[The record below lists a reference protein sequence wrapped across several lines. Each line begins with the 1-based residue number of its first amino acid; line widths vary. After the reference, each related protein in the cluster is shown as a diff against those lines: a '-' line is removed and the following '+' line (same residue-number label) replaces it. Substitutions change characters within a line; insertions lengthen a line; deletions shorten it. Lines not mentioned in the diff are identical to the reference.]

1 MYKIVG
7 RTEDNKVIA
16 VLDSNDN
23 TAEPFTDLELG
34 LLLNTGVSVEGAKIN
49 PATKTLELDNS
60 IPFLNPDGTLQTDS
74 EFEEEVDEYAID
86 EDEEWEEEDID
97 EVFEEDSREEKAEEL
112 YNKLNNSD
120 EDAVAKYIQGILPET
135 EKTDLLS
142 RYTVDDINLLN
153 EFYDFSDIEYEEED
167 DDDEYTE
174 VEEHTDGDDLNTE
187 NAVTKLYRLLTPTQ
201 KQIIQTYYLWY
212 SRHIFESSDK
222 AQDGTSA
229 VNQSLKRQKKL
240 KIMADKRKESEH
252 WIYGGFVDFGEVVNE
267 RKDMIGASDEDRDR
281 FQCDFGAGYGHGHN
295 LRYMHIIWDA
305 DYGDLDQIFFLG
317 EHVSPTFTY
326 NSDFFEVTQSEHS
339 IKSGINCLADFFEV
353 DDKKA
358 VVRELMA
365 VQRSAISDLELLYQI
380 YTEED
385 VDAVKHSFDL
395 LTSVVNA
402 SYTTLIKSLML
413 KRDGVDKNTFI
424 PLKHYKAM
432 IENDIVPPRSLVQT
446 IRDILAGWY
455 KDTRTPK
462 LTYKTHTFSGKDFYY
477 NFKVFYSDS
486 TIKAIVN
493 NCPEI
498 DKSKID
504 LNYVCANLEKNTS
517 GVGYYRIS
525 SLVRPSTPK
534 DILMGYLTYLLTIKI
549 CGFYENNAPDV
560 YIDKNKK
567 AEDRECKYKFIS
579 EGGASKEV
587 AYTYRCIRQIYSPQG
602 ITHDLNTLGNVLYAL
617 TLINDINN
625 EKDAQTAQYRRVYSV
640 QYDDEKKDY
649 KVLAKISNSAYD
661 LDYALPNE
669 VKAQYSEYTYWLAS
683 IIHNHALRY
692 SDRFVDKVLKGI
704 QYLIQTHEQFDEALK
719 ASVTEQVLARREEEK
734 AKQAALEVERQHKEQ
749 LMQEAALSKQK
760 EEEFNARMDSYF
772 GNLED
777 KQTAVSDK
785 DVLDF
790 LETYDFSTANLDAT
804 QTKNRQIFNSWYT
817 KKDTYATPTPNMMY
831 RIRQLYDSLQPQ
843 SQPANTSVT
852 LTSIPEAVN
861 AVDWVLNNPKGID
874 SRTISILKTVKTKD
888 SISKRQSKYVIEAIK
903 LANKAKDTALA
914 EI

>member
-34 LLLNTGVSVEGAKIN
+34 LLLNTGVSVEGAKMN
-49 PATKTLELDNS
+49 PATKTLEIDSS

-74 EFEEEVDEYAID
+74 EFDEEVDEYAID

-112 YNKLNNSD
+112 YNKLSPKD
-120 EDAVAKYIQGILPET
+120 EEAISKYVQGIIPET

-153 EFYDFSDIEYEEED
+153 EFYDFTETLYEEEED

-174 VEEHTDGDDLNTE
+174 VEENTDDALNTE

-201 KQIIQTYYLWY
+201 KKVIQTYYLWY

-222 AQDGTSA
+222 AQNGTSA

-267 RKDMIGASDEDRDR
+267 SKDMIGASDEDRDR

-305 DYGDLDQIFFLG
+305 DFGDLDQIFFLG
-317 EHVSPTFTY
+317 NYVSPTFTY

-353 DDKKA
+353 EDKKA
-358 VVRELMA
+358 VVKELMA

-385 VDAVKHSFDL
+385 VDSVKHSFDL

-402 SYTTLIKSLML
+402 SYATLVKSLLL
-413 KRDGVDKNTFI
+413 KKEGVDKNTFI

-455 KDTRTPK
+455 INASTPK
-462 LTYKTHTFSGKDFYY
+462 LTYKTHTFSGGEFYSK
-477 NFKVFYSDS
+477 FKVFGSPS
-486 TIKAIVN
+486 TLKAIVN

-498 DKSKID
+498 DKSKVD
-504 LNYVCANLEKNTS
+504 LNYICANLDKNTDNS
-517 GVGYYRIS
+517 SYFRVS
-525 SLVRPSTPK
+525 SLVRPALPK
-534 DILMGYLTYLLTIKI
+534 DILMGYLTYLLTIRI
-549 CGFYENNAPDV
+549 CGFYENNSPDV
-560 YIDKNKK
+560 YEDKSRN
-567 AEDRECKYKFIS
+567 AEDRECKYKFTS
-579 EGGASKEV
+579 EGGVSKEV
-587 AYTYRCIRQIYSPQG
+587 AYAYRCIRQIYNPQG

-617 TLINDINN
+617 TLINDANN
-625 EKDAQTAQYRRVYSV
+625 EKDSQTAQYRRVYSV
-640 QYDDEKKDY
+640 QYDSDKQDY
-649 KVLAKISNSAYD
+649 KILAKISNSVYD
-661 LDYALPNE
+661 FEYALPDDI
-669 VKAQYSEYTYWLAS
+669 KAQYSNYIYWLS
-683 IIHNHALRY
+683 SVIYNHAVRY
-692 SDRFVDKVLKGI
+692 SDRYIDKVLEGM
-704 QYLIQTHEQFDEALK
+704 QYLTQTHEQFDEALK
-719 ASVTEQVLARREEEK
+719 AKVTEQVIARRAEEK
-734 AKQAALEVERQHKEQ
+734 AKQAALEAEKQREAK

-777 KQTAVSDK
+777 KQSTISDK

-790 LETYDFSTANLDAT
+790 LEAYDFSTANLDAT

-817 KKDTYATPTPNMMY
+817 KRDTYATPTPNMMY
-831 RIRQLYDSLQPQ
+831 RIRQLYDSLNTQ
-843 SQPANTSVT
+843 SQPTNTSVA

-861 AVDWVLNNPKGID
+861 AVNWVLNNPSGID
-874 SRTISILKTVKTKD
+874 NRTISILKTVKSKD

-903 LANKAKDTALA
+903 LMNEVKDTVLA
-914 EI
+914 ES